1 MKESTGKWVRIAI
14 LLLLL
19 AIIAMTVLFFVLKAH
34 PITVSVSDV
43 RLESVFRGY
52 EETLRGQFGDDF
64 FSNEMNQYRDA
75 SKADPWE
82 QWLWDGDLP
91 SMNSEDYVCLLITLE
106 GKNRFLSDYYREGAL
121 LEHQGTSPVRVITV
135 HSNISPT
142 EYSRLKGVSG
152 DWVAAIL
159 YVGNSSDKE
168 IETAV
173 RELEFQL
180 CFRKESG
187 EQLIVPISLEGLQK
201 IQVNDVIQ

>member
-1 MKESTGKWVRIAI
+1 MKKSTGKWVRIAI

-19 AIIAMTVLFFVLKAH
+19 AIIAMTVLFFELKVH

-201 IQVNDVIQ
+201 IQVNDAIQ